1 MINYNK
7 LYNARSTSSLIFIG
21 AKCTTFFT
29 DEERADK
36 NFEVVYAVLE
46 DFTSGHVHKKVC
58 YRLSNPARAIGKK
71 VSGEPETLT
80 FTKRIIYEPDGT
92 SQGLTLN

>member
-1 MINYNK
+1 MTHPY
-7 LYNARSTSSLIFIG
+7 
-21 AKCTTFFT
+21 
-29 DEERADK
+29 ADILK
-36 NFEVVYAVLE
+36 SIIAGEQHFEAVRE

-58 YRLSNPARAIGKK
+58 YRLSNPTRVTGKK

-80 FTKRIIYEPDGT
+80 FTKRIIYDPDGT